1 MQERTTTTAQ
11 GARLRRELMRRM
23 MAEAGLPADG
33 RGPDAGRPAPRAAGG
48 PAPLSYA
55 QQSMWLH
62 HRAFPASPAYNVCL
76 LVRMSGPLDTAAL
89 REALR
94 GLIRRHAVLRTV
106 YADGPGETAVQI
118 VTGDDALDLAPLDRA
133 DPDARAA
140 ELAATP
146 FDLRAERPVRLEL
159 LRTGPDEH
167 ALVLVVHHIAWDGM
181 TWGSISRDLSAL
193 YRAAVTGE
201 PDGLPALDVQ
211 YADFADWEQKRPLAE
226 DDLAY
231 WRARLDPPPAP
242 LDLPA
247 DRPRT
252 AAA

>member
-1 MQERTTTTAQ
+1 MRERTTTAAQ

-23 MAEAGLPADG
+23 MAEAGLPADR
-33 RGPDAGRPAPRAAGG
+33 RGPGAGRPAPREAGG
-48 PAPLSYA
+48 PAPLSHA

-76 LVRMSGPLDTAAL
+76 LVRMSGPLDAAAL

-94 GLIRRHAVLRTV
+94 GLVRRHAVLRTV
-106 YADGPGETAVQI
+106 YADGPGESAVQI
-118 VTGDDALDLAPLDRA
+118 VTGDDALDLAPLDCA
-133 DPDARAA
+133 DPEARAA

-159 LRTGPDEH
+159 LRTGADEH

-193 YRAAVTGE
+193 YRAALTGE

-247 DRPRT
+247 DRPG
-252 AAA
+252 A